1 MHWILRNTII
11 CTLLAVGGFVFLF
24 YSETGSWPIFNDFWL
39 EYILA
44 ILIVNVGGALMY
56 YASKSINKI
65 LPWNKNRSFRFLA
78 EVFSG
83 FLIFSIL
90 GLLFV
95 YIYIGHVVLI
105 EDADNFWVEHWDGL
119 VKFGI
124 LTLVFAYIFS
134 LVNFSIF
141 SYNQYAVVQIE
152 KMRIDRN
159 QLKLQF
165 EALKQ
170 QLSPH
175 FLFNSL
181 NTISSLIYKDI
192 KLSEDYIR
200 KLAGTYQYILNTND
214 QKLIPLKQELEMV
227 NAYYFMQKI
236 KYEECIDLDVQ
247 LSPEMNKSLIPPL
260 SIQMLVENA
269 FKHNLINDKQQL
281 KIEIFDEQ
289 HKYIVVRNNFIQKP
303 ELLKIGNNL
312 IDRPKNGDSHKIG
325 LKNIRKR
332 YQYFANKDIEV
343 VFDDLFTVKLPVI
356 NKSIED

>member
-1 MHWILRNTII
+1 
-11 CTLLAVGGFVFLF
+11 
-24 YSETGSWPIFNDFWL
+24 
-39 EYILA
+39 
-44 ILIVNVGGALMY
+44 
-56 YASKSINKI
+56 
-65 LPWNKNRSFRFLA
+65 
-78 EVFSG
+78 
-83 FLIFSIL
+83 
-90 GLLFV
+90 
-95 YIYIGHVVLI
+95 
-105 EDADNFWVEHWDGL
+105 
-119 VKFGI
+119 
-124 LTLVFAYIFS
+124 
-134 LVNFSIF
+134 
-141 SYNQYAVVQIE
+141 
-152 KMRIDRN
+152 
-159 QLKLQF
+159 
-165 EALKQ
+165 
-170 QLSPH
+170 
-175 FLFNSL
+175 
-181 NTISSLIYKDI
+181 
-192 KLSEDYIR
+192 
-200 KLAGTYQYILNTND
+200 
-214 QKLIPLKQELEMV
+214 
-227 NAYYFMQKI
+227 MQKI